1 MNSLIS
7 VIIPTYQHAAVLP
20 RCLDSIL
27 AQTHQ
32 PVEIIVVDDGS
43 TDATQDV
50 LARYRERATVITQT
64 NQGAN
69 PARNAGLAAATGEYV
84 LFCDADVTMAPEM
97 LAKLLA
103 ALVAQPE
110 ASYAY
115 CGFWFGF
122 KHFSGI
128 AFNADKLKHFNFIH
142 TSSLV
147 RRSEFPGFDNQVKRL
162 QDWDVWL
169 TMLEQHKFG
178 VLVPETLFWVS
189 IDGASR
195 IGSSW
200 LPSFVYQLPWQWCG
214 WKPAAVR
221 KYETARAVIST
232 KHKL

>member
-1 MNSLIS
+1 MKPLIS

-20 RCLDSIL
+20 RCLDSVL

-43 TDATQDV
+43 TDNTQTV
-50 LARYRERATVITQT
+50 LEPYRTRVAVIQQT

-69 PARNAGLAAATGEYV
+69 PARNAGLVAATGEYV
-84 LFCDADVTMAPEM
+84 IFCDADVTMATDM

-103 ALVAQPE
+103 VLTAKPE
-110 ASYAY
+110 VSYAY

-122 KHFSGI
+122 KHFRGV
-128 AFNADKLKHFNFIH
+128 AFDAEKLRRFNFIH

-147 RRSEFPGFDNQVKRL
+147 RRSDFPGFDNTIKRL

-169 TMLEQHKFG
+169 TMLEQHKTG
-178 VLVPETLFWVS
+178 VLVPETLFRVS

-200 LPSFVYQLPWQWCG
+200 LPSFVYRLPWHWCA
-214 WKPAAVR
+214 WQPLAVR
-221 KYETARAVIST
+221 KYEAARKLIRS